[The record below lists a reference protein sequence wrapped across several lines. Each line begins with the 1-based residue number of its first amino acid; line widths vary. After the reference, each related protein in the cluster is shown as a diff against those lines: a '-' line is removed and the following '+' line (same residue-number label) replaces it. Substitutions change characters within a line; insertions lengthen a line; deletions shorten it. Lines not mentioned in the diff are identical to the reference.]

1 MGGQASQ
8 PVVEEVTTSGEEL
21 LKEKDGSE
29 SPFENHSKI
38 NFVPATEEVGS
49 VHGEVEVGEEA
60 GGGDGGG
67 AEGED
72 GGEAGGGRAEED
84 GEGGEEEEEGDGGG
98 EKGGGKEEHKQEL
111 ELNPKDGSNRSCE
124 GGNEDLA
131 GKSDND
137 EVEREVKRTEV
148 ETVQESISCEVTEE
162 VDEQKRKGLEIDKSG
177 LEDGAEDHKQGERIE
192 TDGDG
197 SGVETVGEF
206 DKHEIVEK
214 ANEEVLGDKTL
225 IEKETAVDEK
235 KGEDETIGGV
245 VKVENEVKGENEVVD
260 DVAEEAVGR
269 EAEEEEVVVDG
280 EKKEE
285 EVLVVRE
292 KTVDVVVKTEEEPV
306 QAVDGAVAIA
316 EAQNG
321 CEQSAKVVGEDDTE
335 VDKEGDRVEAG
346 FVDQVQDVEVNR
358 KEETES
364 EKMAEM
370 EQEENSED
378 NSQNTEDR
386 AENGGEKKEEPVN
399 EDETIETL
407 KVVEV
412 EKVQE
417 KLLFDESTGDKDEN
431 VGKGE
436 PSHEEIFLKEECDK
450 ADLADFEQGLNKVEI
465 ETSGDVGM
473 LPPSIYQV

>member
-111 ELNPKDGSNRSCE
+111 EVNPKDGSNRSCE

-292 KTVDVVVKTEEEPV
+292 KTVDVVVKTDEEPV
-306 QAVDGAVAIA
+306 QAVDGAVAMA
-316 EAQNG
+316 EASDG
-321 CEQSAKVVGEDDTE
+321 CEQSAKVVGEDETE
-335 VDKEGDRVEAG
+335 VEDRVEAG

-358 KEETES
+358 KEQKES
-364 EKMAEM
+364 EKMAEV
-370 EQEENSED
+370 EQEENSEE
-378 NSQNTEDR
+378 NSQNAEDK
-386 AENGGEKKEEPVN
+386 AEDGGEKKEEPVN
-399 EDETIETL
+399 EDKTS
-407 KVVEV
+407 KVEEV

-417 KLLFDESTGDKDEN
+417 KLLVDESTEN

-436 PSHEEIFLKEECDK
+436 PSHEEIDLKEECDE
-450 ADLADFEQGLNKVEI
+450 ADLAETDVDNTQEEGLNKVEI
-465 ETSGDVGM
+465 ETSGDAGM